1 MEGARRRFLG
11 NGNYQQGTA
20 IIIKIFWRG
29 TRIYANGTLIKEN
42 WSARRT
48 RLGNRHCEAD
58 ELANNDQQGTAI
70 KINILVE
77 EREFMRMERDC
88 EADEHL

>member
-1 MEGARRRFLG
+1 MYDKNEIENVSDDYIKYLLNTFNEWCECFLCIIKEIGPQADFLG

-20 IIIKIFWRG
+20 INK
-29 TRIYANGTLIKEN
+29 
-42 WSARRT
+42 
-48 RLGNRHCEAD
+48 
-58 ELANNDQQGTAI
+58 
-70 KINILVE
+70 NILVE